1 MLAEREPLIA
11 TTRARSIESEVES
24 ATAEFAPSAF
34 AAEEGAGPRATG
46 VQGRSW
52 RRALQTCAFASCAA
66 MLFAFAKNYE
76 LGDTNVTLRQY
87 GDSICVLRWDSTDGF
102 RMHKEKGG
110 PERVGQAR
118 ELLEKTIEKYYPS
131 RLSPGSAPFE
141 VLFEVDDAP
150 HTKCGTHGYA
160 KAHCHFDEWET
171 IFAFGSSPRDNTSLP
186 TMRSAT
192 LVQLIPCIAPAET
205 LGSSPTLEVTWNTEP
220 RCKFL
225 EYSKRLEDMSGCDG
239 KSKGLKDY
247 GDCMQYGLFNVEA
260 MPNKS
265 DYEWENLIDKAIWRG
280 SDFMFLWGANQGWPN
295 SKLDGASFFHEILA
309 AKNRTAKMQSLVEGH
324 RISPRFRAV
333 LMSKLRPDII
343 DAKFFQSNLPGIPQ
357 RARARHDPLDV
368 DTSDHIEQDT
378 LGKYRYQLDLGGGGG
393 TTWTGTIPKLAMPG
407 VLFHHET
414 SMRDSY
420 FGLLEPYKHY
430 LPLNEDLSNFDEL
443 VQFVRNNPQ
452 KAKEISAAANEWV
465 RNFRKLGNLLKHNYW
480 QLAVPLAP
488 VLGMDPIPFN
498 VAHQHL

>member
-1 MLAEREPLIA
+1 
-11 TTRARSIESEVES
+11 
-24 ATAEFAPSAF
+24 
-34 AAEEGAGPRATG
+34 
-46 VQGRSW
+46 
-52 RRALQTCAFASCAA
+52 
-66 MLFAFAKNYE
+66 
-76 LGDTNVTLRQY
+76 
-87 GDSICVLRWDSTDGF
+87 
-102 RMHKEKGG
+102 
-110 PERVGQAR
+110 
-118 ELLEKTIEKYYPS
+118 
-131 RLSPGSAPFE
+131 
-141 VLFEVDDAP
+141 
-150 HTKCGTHGYA
+150 
-160 KAHCHFDEWET
+160 
-171 IFAFGSSPRDNTSLP
+171 
-186 TMRSAT
+186 
-192 LVQLIPCIAPAET
+192 
-205 LGSSPTLEVTWNTEP
+205 
-220 RCKFL
+220 
-225 EYSKRLEDMSGCDG
+225 
-239 KSKGLKDY
+239 
-247 GDCMQYGLFNVEA
+247 MQYGLFNVEA

-357 RARARHDPLDV
+357 RARARHDPLEV